1 MTLLYCVLVL
11 LLGGVL
17 KGTIGLG
24 LPQIGISLIA
34 LVFGLKEA
42 LAILVLPLVA
52 SNISQSYNRKLF
64 LPVDRLIRSI
74 LVRLFFV
81 STLSVFLIGL
91 VPERMLLLWLG
102 IVVVIFSVA
111 TFFWREFRILPHQ
124 EIWAGPIVGA
134 IAGII
139 GGLSTLSGPPLMLYL
154 ACLRLRKEEF
164 VVAISQMFLIA
175 YVGLALGIL
184 TFGFSRPTELVVSVA
199 ACIPVFIGMWLGNKA
214 RVRMSERAF
223 AVAVFVAYF
232 LTGVSFIAKAAWH

>member
-1 MTLLYCVLVL
+1 MTLLYCVFVL
-11 LLGGVL
+11 FLGGAL

-52 SNISQSYNRKLF
+52 SNVSQSYNRKLF
-64 LPVDRLIRSI
+64 RPVFRRFRS
-74 LVRLFFV
+74 LLATLFFV

-91 VPERMLLLWLG
+91 VPERILLLWLG
-102 IVVVIFSVA
+102 IVVVTFSVV
-111 TFFWREFRILPHQ
+111 TFFRREFRILPQQ

-175 YVGLALGIL
+175 YVGLALGL
-184 TFGFSRPTELVVSVA
+184 LVFGFSRPTELVVSAA

-223 AVAVFVAYF
+223 AIAVFVAYF
-232 LTGVSFIAKAAWH
+232 LTGVSFIAKATWH